1 MPRKRPDAKAVFLN
15 VPFDAA
21 YEKQFLAL
29 LCALIALGRKPRCV
43 LEIPDTGQG
52 RLERIMAHISTC
64 GVSIHD
70 LSRVGTPVRFNMP
83 FELGIAC
90 ALTRSGIHHSFVL
103 LERKQHR
110 LARSLSDLR
119 GIDPLIHNGRIRRT
133 IACVLDVLQSRRNNP
148 APGTVFAMYRDLS
161 VVARELRRQYGQT
174 DVYSRSV
181 FQGLVAATVELA
193 VKRGLLVGRSAYSA
207 SKP

>member
-1 MPRKRPDAKAVFLN
+1 MRGKRPDPRAVFLN

-43 LEIPDTGQG
+43 LEIPEMGQG
-52 RLERIMAHISTC
+52 RLARIIAHMSTC

-90 ALTRSGIHHSFVL
+90 ALARNGIHHSFVL

-110 LARSLSDLR
+110 LARSLSDLG
-119 GIDPLIHNGRIRRT
+119 GIDPLIHNGRVRQT

-161 VVARELRRQYGQT
+161 VVAHELRRQHGREN
-174 DVYSRSV
+174 VYSRSV
-181 FQGLVAATVELA
+181 FKDLVAVTVEFALD
-193 VKRGLLVGRSAYSA
+193 RGLLVERNKSTAA
-207 SKP
+207 